1 MPDGQ
6 TDLESKGRI
15 QGNSPSPMDRQLAP
29 KRFTRNKVVFGI
41 AIVLVA
47 ILVFAAVN
55 EARQDGRTYAI
66 NAERVSISEVRFG
79 KFSDDIPVRGQVTP
93 LTTVYLDAVEGGQ
106 VTAVF
111 IEEGAFVTAGQKLVA
126 LNNTDLQL
134 EVLGR
139 EAQVTEQLNSLRNT
153 SLALEQ
159 NRLGHKRDLIEVEY
173 QIVRLERLLDRR
185 RPLMAAGTVSRQGI
199 EELEDEL
206 AYFTARRAVT
216 LEAAEQDE
224 LFRAAQ
230 VTQLEES
237 VESLRANLVIARE
250 NLSNLVVSAP
260 ISGQVTALDAHVGES
275 RARGQ
280 RLGQIDQVDRYKVT
294 AWVDEFYVT
303 RVASGQT
310 GSFSLHGSD
319 YTLSVVK
326 TYPEVVTG
334 QFKVDLAFVD
344 DAPQELR
351 RGQTLQVRLALDAP
365 TESLIIDNGVFFQQT
380 GGTWVFVV
388 DTVSGDA
395 VRRPV
400 RLGRRT
406 TREIEVLDGLVDGD
420 RVVTSS
426 YETFADMDR
435 LVFDG

>member
-6 TDLESKGRI
+6 AELQSL
-15 QGNSPSPMDRQLAP
+15 SAMDRKIAP
-29 KRFTRNKVVFGI
+29 RRFTGPRVAIGI
-41 AIVLVA
+41 AVLAVGALLAVA
-47 ILVFAAVN
+47 LNVV
-55 EARQDGRTYAI
+55 RQDGRTYSI
-66 NAERVSISEVRFG
+66 DAERISISDVRFG
-79 KFSDDIPVRGQVTP
+79 TFSDDIPVRGQVTP

-106 VTAVF
+106 VTAVY
-111 IEEGAFVTAGQKLVA
+111 IEEGAFVTAGESLVA
-126 LNNTDLQL
+126 LNNTNLQL

-159 NRLGHKRDLIEVEY
+159 NRLGHKRDLIEVDY
-173 QIVRLERLLDRR
+173 QIRRLDRLLDRR
-185 RPLMAAGTVSRQGI
+185 RPLMTAGTVSRQDI

-206 AYFTARRAVT
+206 SYFTARRAVT
-216 LEAAEQDE
+216 VEAAEQDE

-275 RARGQ
+275 KARGQ
-280 RLGQIDQVDRYKVT
+280 RLGQIDQVDSYKVT
-294 AWVDEFYVT
+294 TWIDEFYVT
-303 RVASGQT
+303 RVALGQT
-310 GSFSLHGSD
+310 GSFSLHGFD
-319 YTLSVVK
+319 YMLSVVK

-334 QFKVDLAFVD
+334 QFKVDLAFID
-344 DAPQELR
+344 TAPDELR
-351 RGQTLQVRLALDAP
+351 RGQTIQVRLALDAP
-365 TESLIIDNGVFFQQT
+365 TESLIVDNGAFFQDT

-388 DTVSGDA
+388 DRVSGDA

-400 RLGRRT
+400 RMGRRT
-406 TREIEVLDGLVDGD
+406 TKEIEILDGLVDGD